1 MHEIL
6 GLPLIFYPI
15 RLAQK
20 VGTGIIVVVGHGR
33 EIVEPYLA
41 RYQTTR
47 VVQDPPLGTGHAIL
61 VARDALKKMPV
72 KNVVILPG
80 DMPLIE
86 YSSLASLIGIFE
98 NSDAH
103 IGVLTAC
110 LPDPFGYGRI
120 VRDDKN
126 RVKAIIEHNDATD
139 EQKKINEINTGVY
152 VIDKEFLLRSVEGLS
167 PDNAKQEFY
176 LTDIVRMAD
185 SAVSFATPD
194 FNEAHGIN
202 SRLQLNQ
209 AAAIMQQRINTS
221 FMDEGVTFID
231 PESTWISPLAR
242 VGNDVEIWP
251 QVHIM
256 GNSIIGSQV
265 RIMPNTWINNSDIGI
280 GSTIGHYS
288 LIENSAIAPDTD
300 LPAYS
305 NIRGKAQG

>member
-6 GLPLIFYPI
+6 GLPLISYPI
-15 RLAQK
+15 HLAQK
-20 VGTGIIVVVGHGR
+20 VGTRIIVVVGHGR
-33 EIVEPYLA
+33 EVVEPYLT
-41 RYQTTR
+41 RYQTTL

-61 VARDALKKMPV
+61 VARDAIKEMAV
-72 KNVVILPG
+72 NNVVILPG

-86 YSSLASLIGIFE
+86 YSSLASLIE
-98 NSDAH
+98 VYEHSDAR

-120 VRDDKN
+120 IRDDDN
-126 RVKAIIEHNDATD
+126 RVKAIVEHNDATD
-139 EQKKINEINTGVY
+139 DQKKIREINTGVY
-152 VIDKEFLLRSVEGLS
+152 VIDKEFLLSTVGGLS

-185 SAVSFATPD
+185 SAVSFTAPD

-209 AAAIMQQRINTS
+209 AAAIMQQRINRS

-231 PESTWISPLAR
+231 PESVWISPLAR
-242 VGNDVEIWP
+242 IGNDVEIWP
-251 QVHIM
+251 HVHIM
-256 GNSIIGSQV
+256 GNSVIGHRV
-265 RIMPNTWINNSDIGI
+265 RIMPSTWIDNSNIGT
-280 GSTIGHYS
+280 GSIIGHYS
-288 LIENSAIAPDTD
+288 LIENSVIDPDTD

-305 NIRGKAQG
+305 NIRGKTQG

>member
-126 RVKAIIEHNDATD
+126 RVKAIVEHNDATD

>member
-15 RLAQK
+15 RLARK
-20 VGTGIIVVVGHGR
+20 IGSGIIVVVGHGR
-33 EIVEPYLA
+33 EIVEPYLS

-61 VARDALKKMPV
+61 VAREVLKGMPV

-86 YSSLASLIGIFE
+86 YSSLASLIEIFE
-98 NSDAH
+98 SSDAR

-120 VRDDKN
+120 IRDGEN
-126 RVKAIIEHNDATD
+126 RVKAIVEHNDATD
-139 EQKKINEINTGVY
+139 EQKKIREINTGVY
-152 VIDKEFLLRSVEGLS
+152 VIDKEFLLRSVDGLS

-185 SAVSFATPD
+185 SAVSFVTPD

-202 SRLQLNQ
+202 SRLQLSQ
-209 AAAIMQQRINTS
+209 AAAIMQQRINRS
-221 FMDEGVTFID
+221 FMDEGVTLID

-251 QVHIM
+251 HVHIM
-256 GNSIIGSQV
+256 GESIIGSQV
-265 RIMPNTWINNSDIGI
+265 RIMPNVWISGSDIGT
-280 GSTIGHYS
+280 GSIIGHYS
-288 LIENSAIAPDTD
+288 LIENSVIAPDTD

-305 NIRGKAQG
+305 SIRGKTQG